1 MHRSIL
7 RELLD
12 DAATPSRLVPAVSS
26 GLVLGVLC
34 VVIELSLASLIFSGP
49 LAGFAA
55 KAAGLTLCGA
65 TVMCLFVA
73 LCSAFPSSICAPQDA
88 SAAVMATVGAS
99 VAASLAASGHPE
111 HAAVTVGAG
120 MVVSTLATGLMFLV
134 MGRFDLG
141 NLMRYVPY
149 PVMGGFMA
157 GIGWLLVQG
166 GVGIVTGVSLSFHD
180 LPALLAMDKLLR
192 LLPAALL
199 AFGLIAALGRWSNAF
214 ILPGTLVAAAIL
226 FVLYLAATGMS
237 LENAQNA
244 GYLLGG
250 MPDGGALWPV
260 FRPEELT
267 NIAWGALL
275 PQAPQLG
282 TIPIIA
288 TISLLLT
295 ASGVEAATR
304 TDQDLSRELSAN
316 GLANI
321 LGAVVGSQAGYTA
334 LSLSLLGPRTGS
346 VSRLSG
352 VFCALVLGVATF
364 CGAGVLGYF
373 PRFILGGMVLFLGVA
388 TLLDWVVAARPRV
401 SRVDHALILGI
412 LCAIAVFGF
421 LPGVALGMLAAAVIF
436 VVKYSRLPVLRLDT
450 DATTLSSARQRSVP
464 DRLILREHGGKV
476 RVLGVMGYLFFG
488 SAHAVC
494 TAASARLRPE
504 GEGPPSHLILDFAE
518 ADGFDSSAVNSF
530 LRLLQRCAAVGCQAV
545 FAAAPHGL
553 ERQMRRA
560 GAGETSQAV
569 FLPDLDRALE
579 HCEDELLASETT
591 RQDDAPDG
599 RERLFDLAVDDMLV
613 HLEEGERFEA
623 LVERLGP
630 RLSRRTAAGGEIIAT
645 HGEDPAGIWFLLA
658 GQAEETTVDAE
669 DAATRLRTLAPGALF
684 GRAAGRAGQ
693 TAPCTVTAME
703 TCSLAFLPEDALT
716 VLEKE
721 DSEAALTF
729 YRLFA
734 GQLEMR
740 LAKVLP
746 HKCGQTLE

>member
-1 MHRSIL
+1 MHLSIL

-26 GLVLGVLC
+26 GLILGVLC

-55 KAAGLTLCGA
+55 KIAGLTLFGA
-65 TVMCLFVA
+65 TVMCLIVT
-73 LCSAFPSSICAPQDA
+73 LRTAFPASICIPQDA
-88 SAAVMATVGAS
+88 PAAVMAAVGAS

-111 HAAVTVGAG
+111 HAAVTVAAG
-120 MVVSTLATGLMFLV
+120 MVASTLATGLMFLI

-199 AFGLIAALGRWSNAF
+199 AFGLIAALGRWSNVF
-214 ILPGTLVAAAIL
+214 ILPGALIAAVAL
-226 FVLYLAATGMS
+226 FILYLAATGMS
-237 LENAQNA
+237 LENAQDA

-260 FRPEELT
+260 FRLEDLA
-267 NIAWGALL
+267 NIEWGALL
-275 PQAPQLG
+275 TQAPQLSA
-282 TIPIIA
+282 IPVIA

-295 ASGVEAATR
+295 ASGVEAATK
-304 TDQDLSRELSAN
+304 TDQNLSRELSAN

-321 LGAVVGSQAGYTA
+321 LGSVAGSQAGYTA
-334 LSLSLLGPRTGS
+334 LSLTLLGPRTGS
-346 VSRLSG
+346 ISRLSG
-352 VFCALVLGVATF
+352 VVCFLVLGAATF

-401 SRVDHALILGI
+401 SRMDYTLILAI
-412 LCAIAVFGF
+412 LCAIALFGF
-421 LPGVALGMLAAAVIF
+421 LPGVAFGMLAAAVIF

-464 DRLILREHGGKV
+464 DRLILREHGGTV

-488 SAHAVC
+488 SANAVC
-494 TAASARLRPE
+494 SAATTRLQPE
-504 GEGPPSHLILDFAE
+504 GQEPPSHLILDFAE

-553 ERQMRRA
+553 EHQMRRA
-560 GAGETSQAV
+560 GADETSQAV

-579 HCEDELLASETT
+579 HCEDELLASETM
-591 RQDDAPDG
+591 RQNDAPDG

-630 RLSRRTAAGGEIIAT
+630 RLSRRTTTAGEVIAA
-645 HGEDPAGIWFLLA
+645 HGEDPAGIWFLLS
-658 GQAEETTVDAE
+658 GQAEEMTADSDGAT
-669 DAATRLRTLAPGALF
+669 TRLRVLGPGALF

-693 TAPCTVTAME
+693 TMPCAVTATE
-703 TCSLAFLPEDALT
+703 ACTLAFL
-716 VLEKE
+716 
-721 DSEAALTF
+721 SEAALSSLEAENPETALAF

-734 GQLEMR
+734 SQLESR
-740 LAKVLP
+740 LAKIQQP
-746 HKCGQTLE
+746 RGPISG